1 MPVDAMREAPAPP
14 ELARTWFRT
23 REGGPMSGAG
33 DIFIAAA
40 EAAIE
45 AGADRAV
52 RVELGAEVLRA
63 VADRRPALAQ
73 ACAALD
79 ADPGAAGPLRTV
91 QGASKISVEMH
102 FKDRPSTPGWR

>member
-1 MPVDAMREAPAPP
+1 
-14 ELARTWFRT
+14 
-23 REGGPMSGAG
+23 MSGAG

-79 ADPGAAGPLRTV
+79 ADPGPVGPLRTV
-91 QGASKISVEMH
+91 RSTLAALTAGRGASRARREI
-102 FKDRPSTPGWR
+102 PTPAGSAASERQGREIAAVARHPPD

>member
-1 MPVDAMREAPAPP
+1 
-14 ELARTWFRT
+14 
-23 REGGPMSGAG
+23 MSGAG

-45 AGADRAV
+45 A
-52 RVELGAEVLRA
+52 GAEVLRA

-91 QGASKISVEMH
+91 RSTLAALAAGRGASRARCSS
-102 FKDRPSTPGWR
+102 RTRTRRSRSRRSA